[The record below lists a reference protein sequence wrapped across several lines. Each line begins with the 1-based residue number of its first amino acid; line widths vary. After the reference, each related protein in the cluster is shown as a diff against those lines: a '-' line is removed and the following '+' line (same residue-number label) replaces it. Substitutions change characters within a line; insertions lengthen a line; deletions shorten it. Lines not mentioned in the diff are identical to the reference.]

1 LLNDRGWTSSQQID
15 DMTRGEV
22 SSTAK
27 TVVGPDGPGPG
38 ETDAQMETLYWAFLA
53 RRLED
58 SGVRMTGT
66 DLRELPHDVQIS
78 ERLCKR
84 LKA

>member
-1 LLNDRGWTSSQQID
+1 
-15 DMTRGEV
+15 MTRGEV
-22 SSTAK
+22 SSTAR

-38 ETDAQMETLYWAFLA
+38 ETDAQMETLYWEFLS

-78 ERLCKR
+78 ERL
-84 LKA
+84 